1 MEDNSNIMDKTGPIV
16 QADSTTVSE
25 SSVALMLYSKLD
37 EMFGNGSQ
45 LFVMESPGRVL
56 NQFDYAYPLE
66 DYNSSIL
73 RKPYAV
79 AENEFR
85 LCDNMFDLSAIVQG
99 PNGVRL
105 SDVYNTVI
113 NNYTPKIDDI
123 KNFIIDKMQLRLF
136 LLETITD
143 DIDGETVTC
152 SRMEFCQRLYMN
164 YLLKKYQ
171 WDQEKAERHKNS
183 KDDMDEYSK
192 WLATVSWTK
201 DKDMERL
208 FNDAVIRGFYHEI
221 MTILGFLD
229 IQSPAE
235 RLAAAKQNRRSS
247 VRRSMDD
254 SMDILPVR
262 LQPSNWFRA
271 LTPNFSP
278 QDLTLG
284 MDYLELEYKTKKNL
298 LSSLEAELRVLL
310 TRTVGSQDISA
321 LEHEVAQL
329 KTEMLESETSFYEG
343 FTRQQIDAIQMALE
357 IVSKGDVLSFIFDE
371 KGLGSL
377 SDMLSSTN
385 FGSLIGIVSD
395 VGKTVKKL
403 LTNTVDLYKANSDY
417 FKAYDKLIQTQL
429 ALTAAR
435 TSSHNEQIELL
446 KERIR
451 ILSKEVA
458 QLETVIMSGFVHGK
472 GKSSAQTASDTQEE
486 DSLLLPIARYNDN
499 TEFMDLV
506 FTKSQVKETISGSNT
521 SMAMSLRSK
530 FNTYFAGGD
539 SNMEASLSNSAF
551 FTSLMASDF
560 TLGLRV
566 MKVTIDRGGW
576 FDPGI
581 LDLTG
586 AYFHLDNGIAAGAG
600 LNPADIKEGQ
610 FSSTPVEPK
619 YLLPAFPMSFLI
631 VKDVV
636 LKSTL
641 TEYSN
646 EDYKKFR
653 EITSSSSTSMFG
665 MRTSGGF
672 AAQSYMEVS
681 EKDADKNVFYMKI
694 PGPQIIGWFM
704 ELPKKDVS
712 GPYESLSQSDYFTTM
727 IEELKQYSDRLKEL
741 TKDGD
746 ENMVDVKVSTIKVP
760 VI

>member
-1 MEDNSNIMDKTGPIV
+1 MEDNSNAMLNAAANAQNDPQV
-16 QADSTTVSE
+16 LNE
-25 SSVALMLYSKLD
+25 SNVALMLYSKLD

-45 LFVMESPGRVL
+45 LFVMENPGRVL

-73 RKPYAV
+73 GKPYAV

-123 KNFIIDKMQLRLF
+123 KNFVIDKMHLRLF
-136 LLETITD
+136 LMETITD
-143 DIDGETVTC
+143 AIDGETVTC

-171 WDQEKAERHKNS
+171 WDEEKAERHKNS

-192 WLATVSWTK
+192 WLATVAWTK
-201 DKDMERL
+201 DKDMEHL

-284 MDYLELEYKTKKNL
+284 MPYLEMEYKTKKNL
-298 LSSLEAELRVLL
+298 LSSLEAELRVLM
-310 TRTVGSQDISA
+310 TRTVGGQDISA
-321 LEHEVAQL
+321 LEHEVTQL
-329 KTEMLESETSFYEG
+329 KTEMLESELTYYEG
-343 FTRQQIDAIQMALE
+343 FTRQQIDAIQMVVE
-357 IVSKGDVLSFIFDE
+357 IASKGDVLSFIFDGE
-371 KGLGSL
+371 RLSSL
-377 SDMLSSTN
+377 STMLSLTD
-385 FGSLIGIVSD
+385 FGSLIGL
-395 VGKTVKKL
+395 VGDMGEAVQKL
-403 LTNTVDLYKANSDY
+403 LGNTINLYKANCNY
-417 FKAYDKLIQTQL
+417 FKAYEKLVQTQL

-435 TSSHNEQIELL
+435 TSNFDERTELL

-472 GKSSAQTASDTQEE
+472 GETSSQDAFVSEEE
-486 DSLLLPIARYNDN
+486 DILLLPIARYNEN

-506 FTKSQVKETISGSNT
+506 FTKSEVEKTLSESNT

-530 FNTYFAGGD
+530 FNTFYAGGD
-539 SNMEASLSNSAF
+539 SNMDASLSNSAF
-551 FTSLMASDF
+551 FTSLMNSEF

-581 LDLTG
+581 FDLTG
-586 AYFHLDNGIAAGAG
+586 AYFHLDDGIAAGAG
-600 LNPADIKEGQ
+600 LTPVDIKNTEAG
-610 FSSTPVEPK
+610 SCPVEPK

-641 TEYSN
+641 TEYRN
-646 EDYKKFR
+646 EDFKKFR

-672 AAQSYMEVS
+672 AAQSYMELS
-681 EKDADKNVFYMKI
+681 KQSDKSAIFYMKI
-694 PGPQIIGWFM
+694 PGPQIMGWFM

-727 IEELKQYSDRLKEL
+727 IEELKQYSDMLKEL
-741 TKDGD
+741 AKGGD
-746 ENMVDVKVSTIKVP
+746 ENMVDVEISTIKVP
-760 VI
+760 KL